1 MSSTKSQIRAIGA
14 VAALATLAFA
24 ISCRGFFVKPTLNS
38 IAIGPQTL
46 NLAPTTS
53 YQMDAIGTYSD
64 GSTSDV
70 TSKASWTS
78 SDPTVASFSSSV
90 IGQITATSLSNIPNP
105 PGTTTVTA
113 SVGAI
118 SSTSSATVTVCPVV
132 NTMTISATPMTVST
146 GQSISFTALATFQ
159 GVSTQTNVTSQV
171 TWNVGSTSV
180 LTITGGTGTP
190 VASGSTT
197 VSASLCGGTSNTITI
212 TVT

>member
-24 ISCRGFFVKPTLNS
+24 ISCRGFFVNPTLNS

-46 NLAPTTS
+46 NLAPTAS
-53 YQMDAIGTYSD
+53 YQMQAIGTYSD
-64 GSTSDV
+64 GSTGDV

-78 SDPTVASFSSSV
+78 SDATVAAFSSSV
-90 IGQITATSLSNIPNP
+90 IGQITATSLANIPNP
-105 PGTTTVTA
+105 PGTTTVSA

-118 SSTSSATVTVCPVV
+118 SSTSSSTVTVCPVV
-132 NTMTISATPMTVST
+132 NTMTISASPTTVST
-146 GQSISFTALATFQ
+146 GQSITFTAEATFQ
-159 GVSTQTNVTSQV
+159 GVSTQANVTSQV
-171 TWNVGSTSV
+171 TWNVGSTSI

-190 VASGSTT
+190 VSSGSTT
-197 VSASLCGGTSNTITI
+197 VYASLCGGNSNTITI

>member
-14 VAALATLAFA
+14 VAALVTLAFA
-24 ISCRGFFVKPTLNS
+24 ISCRGFFVNPTLNS

-53 YQMDAIGTYSD
+53 YQMQAIGTYSD
-64 GSTSDV
+64 GSTGDV

-78 SDPTVASFSSSV
+78 SDPSVASFSSSV
-90 IGQITATSLSNIPNP
+90 IGYITATTLANIPNP
-105 PGTTTVTA
+105 PGTTTVSA

-118 SSTSSATVTVCPVV
+118 NSTSGATVTVCPVV
-132 NTMTISATPMTVST
+132 NTMTISASPTTVST
-146 GQSISFTALATFQ
+146 GQAITFTALATFQ
-159 GVSTQTNVTSQV
+159 GVSTQTNVTTEV

-180 LTITGGTGTP
+180 LTITGGIGTP
-190 VASGSTT
+190 VSTGSTT